1 MMNWKS
7 WRPTWTSYSLT
18 TRKKKTELRN
28 AREDM
33 ATVTMTTAAM
43 GMVTMGDSRIIM
55 GATGEGALGATVAM
69 GEAGVAA
76 RGEIEG
82 ALGAT
87 VAMGEAGVAAR
98 GEIEGALGATVAMG
112 EAGRVTATVEEAKPA
127 AVEGNTMAT
136 ETRGM
141 VDMVATG
148 TTSMVAMG
156 TSTVT
161 ETSMVAMGTSTVTE
175 TSMVAMGTSTVTE
188 TSMVA
193 MGTSTVVTAMVA
205 MGTSTVVT
213 AMETSTEVMVT
224 STEVTDIVDEK
235 YVVSFQTALRDC
247 TITLMYAC
255 VLLEMPVY

>member
-18 TRKKKTELRN
+18 RRKKKTELRN

-33 ATVTMTTAAM
+33 ATVTAAM
-43 GMVTMGDSRIIM
+43 GMVTMGNSRIIM

-69 GEAGVAA
+69 GEAG
-76 RGEIEG
+76 
-82 ALGAT
+82 
-87 VAMGEAGVAAR
+87 
-98 GEIEGALGATVAMG
+98 
-112 EAGRVTATVEEAKPA
+112 RVTETVEEAKPA
-127 AVEGNTMAT
+127 EVEGNTMAT

-161 ETSMVAMGTSTVTE
+161 ETSMVPMGTSTVTE
-175 TSMVAMGTSTVTE
+175 TS
-188 TSMVA
+188 
-193 MGTSTVVTAMVA
+193 MVA

>member
-18 TRKKKTELRN
+18 RRKKKTELRN

-33 ATVTMTTAAM
+33 ATVTAAM
-43 GMVTMGDSRIIM
+43 GMVTMGNSRIIM
-55 GATGEGALGATVAM
+55 GATG
-69 GEAGVAA
+69 
-76 RGEIEG
+76 
-82 ALGAT
+82 
-87 VAMGEAGVAAR
+87 
-98 GEIEGALGATVAMG
+98 EGALGATVAMG
-112 EAGRVTATVEEAKPA
+112 EAGRVTATVEEAKAA

-141 VDMVATG
+141 VNMVATG
-148 TTSMVAMG
+148 TTSMVAIG

-161 ETSMVAMGTSTVTE
+161 ETSMVPIRTSTVTE

-193 MGTSTVVTAMVA
+193 MGTSTVVTAM
-205 MGTSTVVT
+205 
-213 AMETSTEVMVT
+213 TSTEVMVT
-224 STEVTDIVDEK
+224 STEVTDIGDEK

-247 TITLMYAC
+247 TITLVYAC

>member
-18 TRKKKTELRN
+18 RRKKKTELRN

-33 ATVTMTTAAM
+33 ATVTAAM
-43 GMVTMGDSRIIM
+43 GMVTMGNSRIIM

-69 GEAGVAA
+69 GEAG
-76 RGEIEG
+76 
-82 ALGAT
+82 
-87 VAMGEAGVAAR
+87 
-98 GEIEGALGATVAMG
+98 
-112 EAGRVTATVEEAKPA
+112 RVTETVEEAKPA
-127 AVEGNTMAT
+127 EVEGNTMAT

-161 ETSMVAMGTSTVTE
+161 ETSMVPMGTSTVTE

-193 MGTSTVVTAMVA
+193 MGTSTVTETSMVA